1 MYYYFISEPATLA
14 ILYAHADPYLISALN
29 AGVLDCEIKICD
41 RTFYEKVLN
50 ASTPVKQSKIL
61 IHIEPINLN
70 DYPDI
75 QKKKMLIELRIPA
88 FQLLIEKLHL
98 ANTKNIL
105 GFSNNTPQVIAS
117 MLTNSSRITEY
128 ATTMKITPEF
138 ALSELKMLSDSMAID
153 NFRIFTL
160 SMFWQKRI
168 NQCETTEDAQALL
181 EPIRRS
187 FWSAGIPHV

>member
-41 RTFYEKVLN
+41 RRIYERIL
-50 ASTPVKQSKIL
+50 AYGSGIVKQTQNDVESF
-61 IHIEPINLN
+61 NLD

-75 QKKKMLIELRIPA
+75 KKKRNLIEMRAPV

>member
-41 RTFYEKVLN
+41 RRIYERILMYG
-50 ASTPVKQSKIL
+50 SGIVKQTQNDVESF
-61 IHIEPINLN
+61 NLD

-75 QKKKMLIELRIPA
+75 KKKRNLIEMRAPV